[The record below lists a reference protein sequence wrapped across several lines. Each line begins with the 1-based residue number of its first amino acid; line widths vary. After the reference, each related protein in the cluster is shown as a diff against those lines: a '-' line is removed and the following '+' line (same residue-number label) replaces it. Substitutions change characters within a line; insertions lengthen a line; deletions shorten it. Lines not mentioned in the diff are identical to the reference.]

1 MMVMKLKNQNAQ
13 KSEDYRNCLVATQL
27 EHEINHPEKNSI
39 EVDILRESHKE
50 FIKKQQND
58 IKITAEIQ
66 K

>member
-50 FIKKQQND
+50 FIKKQ
-58 IKITAEIQ
+58 
-66 K
+66 